1 MAYWQDLCVEKEHS
15 GLKPGN
21 LTNTNAE
28 GNSRQAREGRKKCNA
43 RQQELQEVKRERER
57 EIGREYRRE
66 RTSRT
71 TFPPNDDPSQ
81 PRNYDKNI
89 CYNKICV

>member
-57 EIGREYRRE
+57 ER
-66 RTSRT
+66 
-71 TFPPNDDPSQ
+71 
-81 PRNYDKNI
+81 
-89 CYNKICV
+89 